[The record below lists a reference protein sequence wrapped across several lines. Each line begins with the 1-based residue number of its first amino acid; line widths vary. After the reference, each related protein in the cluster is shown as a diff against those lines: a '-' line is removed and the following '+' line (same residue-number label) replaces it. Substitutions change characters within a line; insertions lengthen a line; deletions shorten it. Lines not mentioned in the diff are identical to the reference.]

1 MSNLGT
7 SANQTEIPLAAN
19 PTLPVWIW
27 GLGTVLLIALIYIS
41 YQMVQTQHRLDLTNS
56 ELADI
61 RKGVTEAQDTRAKLV
76 KEVSSLNKM
85 MTAFETGLS
94 RQKGELKDAN
104 TKVEGELKDAN
115 SRLELALAESKKH
128 KIAAEKQ
135 QKLALRF
142 KQEGEKQVA
151 SLREKLSAEKMR
163 LGGLEG
169 ELKDANSK
177 LEGELKDANSRLE
190 LALAESKKQKMAS
203 KNWRDCVSKNTD
215 HSIRGCT
222 AIIKTGRESR
232 KKLGRAYNNRGNTYR
247 NKGDYDR
254 AINDFDT
261 AIKLNPKDADIY
273 NNRGFAYAK
282 MGDNERA
289 IVDYRKAVELRPGDR
304 VGTSALKSLGG
315 GDCKLFY
322 YKGGSSCVMETK
334 DTCTKIPTLRLEVS
348 RVIWAEKLASCAA
361 S

>member
-1 MSNLGT
+1 MSNMGT
-7 SANQTEIPLAAN
+7 SANQTEMPPAAN

-61 RKGVTEAQDTRAKLV
+61 RKAVTEAQDTRAKLI
-76 KEVSSLNKM
+76 KEVSSLNKKM
-85 MTAFETGLS
+85 RLVGLE
-94 RQKGELKDAN
+94 GELKDAN
-104 TKVEGELKDAN
+104 TKVEGALKDAN
-115 SRLELALAESKKH
+115 TKLELALAESKKH
-128 KIAAEKQ
+128 EIAAEKQ

-169 ELKDANSK
+169 ELKDANTK
-177 LEGELKDANSRLE
+177 VE

-222 AIIKTGRESR
+222 AIIKAGRESR

-254 AINDFDT
+254 AITDFDT

-273 NNRGFAYAK
+273 NNRGFAYVK

-322 YKGGSSCVMETK
+322 SKGGSSCIMETK

-348 RVIWAEKLASCAA
+348 RAVWAEKLASCAA

>member
-7 SANQTEIPLAAN
+7 SANQTEMPLAAN

-61 RKGVTEAQDTRAKLV
+61 RKAVTEAQDTRAKLV
-76 KEVSSLNKM
+76 KEVSSLNKKM
-85 MTAFETGLS
+85 RLGGLEDEL
-94 RQKGELKDAN
+94 KDANTKLEGELKDAN
-104 TKVEGELKDAN
+104 TK
-115 SRLELALAESKKH
+115 LELALAESKKH
-128 KIAAEKQ
+128 EIAAEKQ

-169 ELKDANSK
+169 ELKDANTK
-177 LEGELKDANSRLE
+177 LELS
-190 LALAESKKQKMAS
+190 LAESKKQKMAS

-254 AINDFDT
+254 AITDFDT